1 VKIFGDPGILSY
13 IYNVNNDKIKVMIV
27 LFDYEKIREFTCKLT
42 GDQIKIV
49 RLSNGE
55 EIALKK

>member
-1 VKIFGDPGILSY
+1 
-13 IYNVNNDKIKVMIV
+13 MIV
-27 LFDYEKIREFTCKLT
+27 LFDYKTIREFTCKLT

>member
-1 VKIFGDPGILSY
+1 
-13 IYNVNNDKIKVMIV
+13 MIV
-27 LFDYEKIREFTCKLT
+27 LFDYKTIREFTCALT

-55 EIALKK
+55 EIELKK